1 MLDPETRSHTLEILR
16 PPQGYEL
23 DRAIA
28 TTFSLDLLALLTAP
42 LAFTL
47 FDWEDEEGRTTN
59 EPLAILESLRR
70 YADRISIFCQAGR
83 IAVPKTHQLFS
94 YLEESIFQV
103 TAGRPGAVFHPKLWV
118 LRFCSAE
125 EPTLYRVLL
134 PTRNLTFER
143 CWDTVLTLEGLLVER
158 QKAYAANH
166 PLSELVAK
174 LPDLCQVSL
183 PRKTSD
189 SVELIRDELRRVDF
203 KIPEPFREMTFW
215 SMGVDVTRR
224 WPFPN
229 TRRAFDRVLVMSPFV
244 SDSCLSQL
252 QGRRGQDVL
261 ISRPD
266 ELAKSRPTTISGFN
280 EVLVLNPSANLGEE
294 AEGMAESASGIHAKL
309 YIVESGGQARV
320 WTGSAN
326 ATNAAYNGNIEFL
339 VELAGDRNKCGI
351 DSFLVGAADETT
363 FRDLLQPF
371 DPSTLEVDYERVRLE
386 SIIEEVRSALA
397 DRKLLTRVSAADDES
412 LYTLDLELNEA
423 VAIPDRVRVK
433 CRPVTLPDADARSVG
448 LVKGSVASFSHV
460 SFAAITSF
468 FVFEVSLTEN
478 QKTVS
483 IAFVMNARLEGA
495 PADRKE
501 RILQALLSDKGRVL
515 SFMLLLLAEGGTD
528 ARSILEAMQ
537 KGLSGNGAEGSAFLQ
552 FPLFE
557 MLVRSLDRN
566 PWKLDQIS
574 RLVADLKKTVEG
586 RAVLPDQFDEIWQ
599 PIWSAREALRG
610 DGESKATKH

>member
-1 MLDPETRSHTLEILR
+1 MLDPETRSHTLENLR

-47 FDWEDEEGRTTN
+47 FDWEDEEGRTMN

-70 YADRISIFCQAGR
+70 YADRISVFCQAGR
-83 IAVPKTHQLFS
+83 IGVPKTHQLFG
-94 YLEESIFQV
+94 YLEDSIFQV
-103 TAGRPGAVFHPKLWV
+103 TARRPSAVFHPKLWV

-125 EPTLYRVLL
+125 APVRYRVLL

-143 CWDTVLTLEGLLVER
+143 CWDTVLTLEGWVVER
-158 QKAYAANH
+158 QRAYAANH
-166 PLSELVAK
+166 PLSAFIAA
-174 LPDLCQVSL
+174 LPDLCKIRP
-183 PRKTSD
+183 PRKTQD
-189 SVELIRDELRRVDF
+189 SVELICEELRRVDF
-203 KIPEPFREMTFW
+203 EVPEPFREMTFW

-229 TRRAFDRVLVMSPFV
+229 TGRAFDRVLVMSPFV
-244 SDSCLSQL
+244 SDGCLSQL
-252 QGRRGQDVL
+252 SGRRGQDVL

-266 ELAKSRPTTISGFN
+266 ELAKLRSATISGFN

-294 AEGMAESASGIHAKL
+294 AEGMAESASGVHAKL
-309 YIVESGGQARV
+309 YIIESGGQARV

-326 ATNAAYNGNIEFL
+326 ATNAAYGGNIEFL
-339 VELAGDRNKCGI
+339 VEFVGDRNKCGI
-351 DSFLVGAADETT
+351 DSFLTSAAEQTT

-371 DPSTLEVDYERVRLE
+371 DPSTLEIDAERIRLE
-386 SIIEEVRSALA
+386 SIVEEVRCAFA
-397 DRKLLTRVSAADDES
+397 GRKLLARVSTTDDES
-412 LYTLDLELNEA
+412 LYALDLELDEA
-423 VAIPDRVRVK
+423 VTISNGVRVK
-433 CRPVTLPDADARSVG
+433 CRPITLQDSDAV
-448 LVKGSVASFSHV
+448 SVALVEGNIASFNRV

-468 FVFEVSLTEN
+468 FVFDVSLTEN

-501 RILQALLSDKGRVL
+501 RILQALLSDKSRVL

-528 ARSILEAMQ
+528 ARAILVALQ
-537 KGLSGNGAEGSAFLQ
+537 KGLSGNGADGSAFLQ

-557 MLVRSLDRN
+557 VLVRTLDRN
-566 PWKLDQIS
+566 PKKLDQIS
-574 RLVADLKKTVEG
+574 NLVADLKKTVEG

-610 DGESKATKH
+610 DSESKATKH

>member
-47 FDWEDEEGRTTN
+47 FDWEDEVGRTTN
-59 EPLAILESLRR
+59 DPLAILESLRR

-94 YLEESIFQV
+94 YLEDSIFQV
-103 TAGRPGAVFHPKLWV
+103 TARHPGAVFHPKLWV

-125 EPTLYRVLL
+125 EPVLYRLLL

-143 CWDTVLTLEGLLVER
+143 CWDTVLTLEGLVVER

-166 PLSELVAK
+166 PLADLIAK
-174 LPDLCQVSL
+174 LPDLCL
-183 PRKTSD
+183 TPPPKKTKD
-189 SVELIRDELRRVDF
+189 SIDLIREELRRVDF
-203 KIPEPFREMTFW
+203 EIPEPFREMIFW
-215 SMGVDVTRR
+215 SMGIDVTRR
-224 WPFPN
+224 WPFQN
-229 TRRAFDRVLVMSPFV
+229 IGRSFDRVLVMSPFV
-244 SDSCLSQL
+244 SDGCLSQL
-252 QGRRGQDVL
+252 SGRRGQDIL

-266 ELAKSRPTTISGFN
+266 ELAKLKPATISGFQD
-280 EVLVLNPSANLGEE
+280 VLVLNPSANLGEE
-294 AEGMAESASGIHAKL
+294 TEGVAESASGIHAKL
-309 YIVESGGQARV
+309 YIIESGGQARV

-326 ATNAAYNGNIEFL
+326 ATNAAYGGNIEFL
-339 VELAGDRNKCGI
+339 VEFVGDRTKCGI
-351 DSFLVGAADETT
+351 DSFLTSAAEQTT

-371 DPSTLEVDYERVRLE
+371 DPSTLEIDAERSRLE
-386 SIIEEVRSALA
+386 SIVEEVRCALA
-397 DRKLLTRVSAADDES
+397 DRELLARVSAAEGES
-412 LYTLDLELNEA
+412 LYALDLELNEA
-423 VAIPDRVRVK
+423 VTIPDGVRVK
-433 CRPVTLPDADARSVG
+433 CRPITLHESSALSVE
-448 LVKGSVASFSHV
+448 LVKGNITRFSPV

-468 FVFEVSLTEN
+468 FVFEVALAEN

-483 IAFVMNARLEGA
+483 IAFVINARLEGA
-495 PADRKE
+495 PADRSE
-501 RILQALLSDKGRVL
+501 RILQSLLSDKGKVL

-528 ARSILEAMQ
+528 ARSILLALQ
-537 KGLSGNGAEGSAFLQ
+537 KGLSGKSTEGSAFLQ

-557 MLVRSLDRN
+557 VLVRTLDRN
-566 PWKLDQIS
+566 PKKLDQIS
-574 RLVADLKKTVEG
+574 RLVDDLKKTVEG
-586 RAVLPDQFDEIWQ
+586 RDVLPDQFDEIWQ

-610 DGESKATKH
+610 DRESKETKH

>member
-59 EPLAILESLRR
+59 DPLAILESLRR
-70 YADRISIFCQAGR
+70 YADQISIFCQAGR

-94 YLEESIFQV
+94 YLEDSIFQV
-103 TAGRPGAVFHPKLWV
+103 TAPRPGAVFHPKLWV
-118 LRFCSAE
+118 LRFCSQE
-125 EPTLYRVLL
+125 EPVFYRVLL

-143 CWDTVLTLEGLLVER
+143 CWDTVLTLEGQVVER

-166 PLSELVAK
+166 PLGDFIAK
-174 LPDLCQVSL
+174 LPDLCL
-183 PRKTSD
+183 TPPPKKTKD
-189 SVELIRDELRRVDF
+189 SIELIREELRRVDF
-203 KIPEPFREMTFW
+203 EVPEPFREMFFW

-224 WPFPN
+224 WPFKN
-229 TRRAFDRVLVMSPFV
+229 IGRSFDRVLVMSPFV
-244 SDSCLSQL
+244 SDGCLSQL
-252 QGRRGQDVL
+252 NGKRGHDIL

-266 ELAKSRPTTISGFN
+266 ELTKLKPATISGFKD
-280 EVLVLNPSANLGEE
+280 VLVLNPSANLGED
-294 AEGMAESASGIHAKL
+294 AEGVAETASGIHAKL
-309 YIVESGGQARV
+309 YIIESGGQARV

-326 ATNAAYNGNIEFL
+326 ATNAAYGGNIEFL
-339 VELAGDRNKCGI
+339 VEFVGDKTKCGI
-351 DSFLVGAADETT
+351 DSFLTSAAEQTT

-371 DPSTLEVDYERVRLE
+371 DPSALEIDAERNRLE
-386 SIIEEVRSALA
+386 SIVEEIRCAFA
-397 DRKLLTRVSAADDES
+397 DRKLLAHVSAAEGES
-412 LYTLDLELNEA
+412 LYALDLELNEA
-423 VAIPDRVRVK
+423 VTIPDGVRVR
-433 CRPVTLPDADARSVG
+433 CRPITLQDSDAVSVE
-448 LVKGSVASFSHV
+448 LAKGNIASFNRI

-468 FVFEVSLTEN
+468 FAFEVSLTEN

-495 PADRKE
+495 PADRSE
-501 RILQALLSDKGRVL
+501 RILQSLLSDKGKVL

-528 ARSILEAMQ
+528 ARSILLALQ
-537 KGLSGNGAEGSAFLQ
+537 KGLSGITAEGSAFLQ

-557 MLVRSLDRN
+557 VLVRTLDRN
-566 PWKLDQIS
+566 PKKLDQIA
-574 RLVADLKKTVEG
+574 RLVDDLKKTVEG
-586 RAVLPDQFDEIWQ
+586 RDVLPDQFDEIWQ

-610 DGESKATKH
+610 DSES